1 MLVLV
6 IPDVHLKPWMFDAAD
21 RAIDS
26 ESPDAVVQ
34 LGDLPDDWGMQRHPE
49 TYDALYN
56 RAETFLADHPET
68 LWCFGNHDMS
78 YFWDAPESGMAKGK
92 VLRHVQERSR
102 AFWDKVPQ
110 DHKAF
115 VHRIDDVCFSH
126 AGILQDFIEDQGLAS
141 ASVDDALAAINRM
154 GRDELWQDL
163 SPIWARP
170 QGMVDLDILFRPQE
184 LFQVVGHT
192 PVKYVRQEGNLL
204 SCDVFSTYSWG
215 GPIGT
220 EEFPLIDTKAWT
232 FRTISSAGVPR

>member
-6 IPDVHLKPWMFDAAD
+6 IPDVHLKPRMFDAAD

-49 TYDALYN
+49 AYDALYE

-78 YFWDAPESGMAKGK
+78 YFWDAPESGMAKGN

-102 AFWDKVPQ
+102 VFWDKVPQ
-110 DHKAF
+110 DRKAF
-115 VHRIDDVCFSH
+115 VHRIDNVCFSH
-126 AGILQDFIEDQGLAS
+126 AGILQDFIEDEGLAS
-141 ASVDDALAAINRM
+141 ASTDDALAAINQM
-154 GRDELWQDL
+154 GRDELWQEF
-163 SPIWARP
+163 SPLWARP
-170 QGMVDLDILFRPQE
+170 QGMADLDILYRPQE

-192 PVKYVRQEGNLL
+192 PVKYVREEGNLL

-220 EEFPLIDTKAWT
+220 EEFSLVDTKSWT
-232 FRTISSAGVPR
+232 FRTIKAGELR